1 MVIGRK
7 KKEVIEPE
15 IVSIAPSVTEKQIA
29 TVQKQAQLQ
38 STLRDV
44 QEFLPKIQDARR
56 EVVNLILEA
65 FLVDP
70 EDQKATRDKLV
81 EWMRTHPKDATA
93 ALSTLNS
100 IIGTIIKP
108 AQMQTTSRKLRRY
121 AWKTDKGT
129 ETVEEEVEI
138 TATTPEA

>member
-1 MVIGRK
+1 
-7 KKEVIEPE
+7 
-15 IVSIAPSVTEKQIA
+15 
-29 TVQKQAQLQ
+29 
-38 STLRDV
+38 
-44 QEFLPKIQDARR
+44 
-56 EVVNLILEA
+56 
-65 FLVDP
+65 
-70 EDQKATRDKLV
+70 
-81 EWMRTHPKDATA
+81 
-93 ALSTLNS
+93 LNS